1 MAVRLITAIEVI
13 YAFGVL
19 FIACEL
25 FQRIVL
31 AFDKCN
37 DTINQLKWYLF
48 PVDMQPMLP
57 IIISATQQPIET
69 KCFGSMACDRE
80 SFKYVS

>member
-1 MAVRLITAIEVI
+1 MLITMIEVI
-13 YAFGVL
+13 YAFGIL

-25 FQRIVL
+25 FQRISL
-31 AFDKCN
+31 AFDGCN
-37 DTINQLKWYLF
+37 DTISQLKWYLF
-48 PVDMQPMLP
+48 PVKLQPMMP
-57 IIISATQQPIET
+57 VIINASQKSIEI